1 MLEEKEKIVKIDIED
16 PEEEDLDV
24 PKEEDLE
31 VSEEEEDSEKD
42 SDGYKDSDS
51 SGEEEDVYSFNAEL
65 SKPQVEEGLWERND
79 TIRWVIGN
87 ICKSD
92 MDPDEKRDKTGIAL
106 DEYKE
111 SIMSFLGEN
120 GFEKSY

>member
-1 MLEEKEKIVKIDIED
+1 MLEEKKEIVKIDIED
-16 PEEEDLDV
+16 LEEES
-24 PKEEDLE
+24 LE
-31 VSEEEEDSEKD
+31 VSEEEDSESYEEESDSEKT
-42 SDGYKDSDS
+42 SDGYEHSDS
-51 SGEEEDVYSFNAEL
+51 SEKEEDAYSFSAEL
-65 SKPQVEEGLWERND
+65 SKPQIEEGLWQRND

-92 MDPDEKRDKTGIAL
+92 LDPDEKRDKTGIAL